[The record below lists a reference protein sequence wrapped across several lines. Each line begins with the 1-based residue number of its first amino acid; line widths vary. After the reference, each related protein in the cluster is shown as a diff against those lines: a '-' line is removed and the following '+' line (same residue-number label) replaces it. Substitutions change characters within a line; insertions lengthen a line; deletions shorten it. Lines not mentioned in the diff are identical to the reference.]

1 MDLMTIHIATRVSLN
16 SRVMKDKTHHTFV
29 ISAEK
34 VRSHQK
40 NHKAISKDVR
50 TTKEIK
56 NLLTPC
62 LNFTIVRCC

>member
-1 MDLMTIHIATRVSLN
+1 MTIHTATRVSLN
-16 SRVMKDKTHHTFV
+16 SRVMKDINHHTFV

-40 NHKAISKDVR
+40 NHKAISKDIR

-56 NLLTPC
+56 NLLTPN
-62 LNFTIVRCC
+62 LNFT